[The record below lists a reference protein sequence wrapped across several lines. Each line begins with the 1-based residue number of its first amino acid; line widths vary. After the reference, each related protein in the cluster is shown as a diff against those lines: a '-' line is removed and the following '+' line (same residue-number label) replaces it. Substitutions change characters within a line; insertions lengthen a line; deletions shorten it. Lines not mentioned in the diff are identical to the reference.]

1 MIEPNL
7 ILAIGPTIILGALLL
22 IAPHISRRGLLFG
35 VYVGEAAARG
45 EAASRITR
53 AWTIRMLLALGV
65 TCAAGVTIGML
76 DRSVWALP
84 ITPLLLLVGF
94 YWAYVDAHRQARALA
109 APAPSVSVGALTPAS
124 PARLVLP
131 FATLALVFSL
141 GVSAIVYGAIQ
152 YEGLP
157 DQFPIHFGL
166 TGEPD
171 RWVAKSP
178 QGVFLLPVVNL
189 LVSGLLCGV
198 AFLIA
203 NAKRSLRHER
213 KGVSLDAQIRFRDAL
228 TIVICLLAVLSSV
241 MLSTATFSM
250 IQVGMGHASQL
261 SLITMIGGA
270 SIGVLSVGM
279 IALVA
284 LRYGQGGSKLEREVE
299 DAPLTGALA
308 DNRHWYFGL
317 FYVNPEDPS
326 MIIERR
332 FGIGY
337 TVNLGNWK
345 AVALMVGLLVVALG
359 IPIVS
364 RVIR

>member
-53 AWTIRMLLALGV
+53 AWTIRMLLVLCL
-65 TCAAGVTIGML
+65 TCAAGMTIGIL
-76 DRSVWALP
+76 DRAVWAVP
-84 ITPLLLLVGF
+84 IAPLLLLMGF
-94 YWAYVDAHRQARALA
+94 YWAYVDAHRHSQALA

-124 PARLVLP
+124 PARFVLP
-131 FATLALVFSL
+131 FATLAVVFSL
-141 GVSAIVYGAIQ
+141 GVSAVVYGALQ

-157 DQFPIHFGL
+157 DRFPVHFGL

-171 RWVAKSP
+171 RWMAKSP
-178 QGVFLLPVVNL
+178 QAVFLLPAVNL

-213 KGVSLDAQIRFRDAL
+213 NGVSLDAQIRFRQAL
-228 TIVICLLAVLSSV
+228 TLVMCLLAVLTSV

-250 IQVGMGHASQL
+250 IQVGM
-261 SLITMIGGA
+261 
-270 SIGVLSVGM
+270 
-279 IALVA
+279 
-284 LRYGQGGSKLEREVE
+284 
-299 DAPLTGALA
+299 
-308 DNRHWYFGL
+308 
-317 FYVNPEDPS
+317 
-326 MIIERR
+326 
-332 FGIGY
+332 
-337 TVNLGNWK
+337 
-345 AVALMVGLLVVALG
+345 
-359 IPIVS
+359 
-364 RVIR
+364 